1 MLNSAQPAGIP
12 ADTRLT
18 RRALPDVTTLDTIN
32 NPALA
37 YFRQQIALSQAA
49 TALEK
54 ARLAPDFSI
63 GYLNQSLITP
73 EANAEPNYTAGDR
86 FHIAQVG
93 VSVPIFRKAQKS
105 RVEASKI
112 GQQIAQTNLEAQTR
126 QLEGQYQQ
134 AFREYE
140 KQRNA
145 LEYYEKT
152 ALPTADLLLSNAQK
166 SFRAGDVGY
175 LEYVQALSRAND
187 IRLGYLDALVGYNEA
202 VIGIEWLAGK

>member
-1 MLNSAQPAGIP
+1 
-12 ADTRLT
+12 
-18 RRALPDVTTLDTIN
+18 LPDVTTIDTIN
-32 NPALA
+32 NPALT

-49 TALEK
+49 TELEK
-54 ARLAPDFSI
+54 ARLGPDFNI
-63 GYLNQSLITP
+63 GYLNQSLISP
-73 EANAEPNYTAGDR
+73 EANADPNYTAGDR
-86 FHIAQVG
+86 FHVAQVG
-93 VSVPIFRKAQKS
+93 VAIPIFRKAQKN

-112 GQQIAQTNLEAQTR
+112 GQQIAQTNLNAQTR

-134 AFREYE
+134 ALGEYE

-166 SFRAGDVGY
+166 SFRSGDVGY

-187 IRLGYLDALVGYNEA
+187 IRLGYLDALDGYNMA
-202 VIGIEWLAGK
+202 IIGIEWLSAK